1 VKYYKQIQKFNIVSE
16 KTTIDKYKA
25 TSSFEI
31 NKIIRSIADFN
42 NNIDIVEEVNVLL
55 LSKSNMIIG
64 YANISKGGI
73 SSSIVDIRIVMKYAI
88 DSLASSIV
96 LIHNHPSGNLHPSDS
111 DKDIT
116 KKIKNACALLE
127 IQLLDHIIITS
138 DDYYSFADQG
148 IL

>member
-1 VKYYKQIQKFNIVSE
+1 MKYYKQIQKFNIVSE
-16 KTTIDKYKA
+16 KTTIDKYKVA
-25 TSSFEI
+25 SSSEI

-42 NNIDIVEEVNVLL
+42 NSIDIVEEVNVLL
-55 LSKSNMIIG
+55 LNRSNMIIG

-73 SSSIVDIRIVMKYAI
+73 SSSIVDIKIVMKYAI
-88 DSLASSIV
+88 DSLASSII

>member
-1 VKYYKQIQKFNIVSE
+1 MKYYKQIQKFNIVSE
-16 KTTIDKYKA
+16 KTTIDKYKVA
-25 TSSFEI
+25 SSSEI

-42 NNIDIVEEVNVLL
+42 NNIDIVEEVNILL
-55 LSKSNMIIG
+55 LSRSNMIIG

-88 DSLASSIV
+88 DSLASSII

-127 IQLLDHIIITS
+127 IRLLDHIIITS

>member
-1 VKYYKQIQKFNIVSE
+1 MKYYKQIQKFNIVSE
-16 KTTIDKYKA
+16 KTTIDKYKVA
-25 TSSFEI
+25 SSSEI

-96 LIHNHPSGNLHPSDS
+96 LIHNHPSGNLRPSNS

>member
-1 VKYYKQIQKFNIVSE
+1 MKYYKQIQKFNIVSE
-16 KTTIDKYKA
+16 KTTIDKYKVA
-25 TSSFEI
+25 SSSEI

-42 NNIDIVEEVNVLL
+42 NSIDIVEEVNVLL
-55 LSKSNMIIG
+55 LSRSNMVIG

-88 DSLASSIV
+88 DSLASSII
-96 LIHNHPSGNLHPSDS
+96 LIHNHPSGNSHPSDF

-127 IQLLDHIIITS
+127 IRLLDHIIITS